1 MKSNKIM
8 GKNMQTER
16 KNLGI
21 LLLFIGLFLLISPEI
36 ASSIMGKTMTQF
48 LGVLLMAF
56 GVMEVA

>member
-1 MKSNKIM
+1 
-8 GKNMQTER
+8 
-16 KNLGI
+16 
-21 LLLFIGLFLLISPEI
+21 LFLLISPEI